1 LIIDGRP
8 ILCCAEFSDTID
20 KFIQDTVKAND
31 AEAAPIKVIPYQC
44 FDIYVDFSD
53 RENQYSA

>member
-1 LIIDGRP
+1 
-8 ILCCAEFSDTID
+8 
-20 KFIQDTVKAND
+20 VKAND